1 MSPPRYS
8 VVSAQALAGLDV
20 FSALSAAERERIVP
34 LFLGRRFQVNEPI
47 IGQRTSEQAV
57 YFIVS
62 GEVRVKHFSARGR
75 AVSFR
80 DMAAGEMFGELA
92 ALDGQ
97 PRSAEVAALEP
108 TFIASLTS
116 ERFLTLL
123 RDSPEVALSVM
134 RRLTRL
140 VRALSDRVVDF
151 STLAVR
157 NRIHAEVL
165 RLARQAGVEN
175 NRAEIKKMP
184 THEEIAARV
193 STHREAVVR
202 ELKTFKDCG
211 LIEKP
216 GHRRLI
222 VLDVA
227 RLERI
232 VEKGLAA
239 DE

>member
-1 MSPPRYS
+1 
-8 VVSAQALAGLDV
+8 
-20 FSALSAAERERIVP
+20 
-34 LFLGRRFQVNEPI
+34 
-47 IGQRTSEQAV
+47 
-57 YFIVS
+57 
-62 GEVRVKHFSARGR
+62 
-75 AVSFR
+75 
-80 DMAAGEMFGELA
+80 
-92 ALDGQ
+92 
-97 PRSAEVAALEP
+97 
-108 TFIASLTS
+108 
-116 ERFLTLL
+116 
-123 RDSPEVALSVM
+123 
-134 RRLTRL
+134 

-175 NRAEIKKMP
+175 NCAEIRKMP

-202 ELKTFKDCG
+202 ELKTFKECG
-211 LIEKP
+211 LVEKP

-232 VEKGLAA
+232 VEKGLAV

>member
-1 MSPPRYS
+1 MYS
-8 VVSAQALAGLDV
+8 ALCPLPNANVSCRC
-20 FSALSAAERERIVP
+20 FSARVSRRTNPSSARERP
-34 LFLGRRFQVNEPI
+34 SRR
-47 IGQRTSEQAV
+47 V

-165 RLARQAGVEN
+165 RLVRQAGVEN
-175 NRAEIKKMP
+175 NRAEISKMP

-202 ELKTFKDCG
+202 ELKTFKECG
-211 LIEKP
+211 LVEKP